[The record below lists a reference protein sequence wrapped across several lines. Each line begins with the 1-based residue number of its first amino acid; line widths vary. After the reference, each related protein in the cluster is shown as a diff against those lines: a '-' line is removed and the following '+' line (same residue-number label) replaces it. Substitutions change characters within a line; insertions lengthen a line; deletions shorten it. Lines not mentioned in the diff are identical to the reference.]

1 VLGLVVIA
9 LEPHDTQLWHASGP
23 AREDGR
29 SSTRRRERAL
39 ITIDLSGRVG
49 LVVGGGGGGI
59 GTAVAVAL
67 AEAGAD
73 VGAITNVAEHA
84 DDTKQ
89 RVAAL
94 GRRAATVVADVTEE
108 QTLVD
113 AIATITAGLGPVGL
127 LVNVVG
133 GALVDD
139 WHRLAEYDMDAF
151 DRLIGRNVRYAVVAC
166 REVAHRMIAE
176 RRGGAIVNV
185 SSVAARGTPLLS
197 GYGAAKAAL
206 ESFGRT
212 MAMEWGPHGIRVN
225 AVAPG
230 TVKTP
235 RAGQSDL
242 ADEAARSIPLG
253 RRGEPAD
260 IANAA
265 VFLLSDLAAYVTGQT
280 LVVDG
285 GSTVGP
291 PGDRPPA
298 YVTNPQVLARFPAA
312 P

>member
-1 VLGLVVIA
+1 MAPSREGAKVIA
-9 LEPHDTQLWHASGP
+9 
-23 AREDGR
+23 
-29 SSTRRRERAL
+29 
-39 ITIDLSGRVG
+39 IDLSGCVG

-59 GTAVAVAL
+59 GTATAVAL

-73 VGAITNVAEHA
+73 VGVITNVADHA
-84 DDTKQ
+84 ADTERQ
-89 RVAAL
+89 VQSV
-94 GRRAATVVADVTEE
+94 GRRSAAVIADVTDERA
-108 QTLVD
+108 LVD
-113 AIATITAGLGPVGL
+113 AVAAIAGELGRIDR

-139 WHRLAEYDMDAF
+139 WHRLSDYDMAAF
-151 DRLIGRNVRYAVVAC
+151 DRLVARNVRYAVVSC
-166 REVAHRMIAE
+166 REVAHALIA
-176 RRGGAIVNV
+176 GGKSGAIVNI

-197 GYGAAKAAL
+197 GYGASKAAL

-212 MAMEWGPHGIRVN
+212 MALEWGPHGIRVN

-242 ADEAARSIPLG
+242 HEEASRAIPLG

-265 VFLLSDLAAYVTGQT
+265 MFLLSDLASYITGQT
-280 LVVDG
+280 VAVDG
-285 GSTVGP
+285 GSSVGTPSEQP
-291 PGDRPPA
+291 PP
-298 YVTNPQVLARFPAA
+298 YVTNPAVLARFAPRPAERQ
-312 P
+312 

>member
-1 VLGLVVIA
+1 M
-9 LEPHDTQLWHASGP
+9 
-23 AREDGR
+23 
-29 SSTRRRERAL
+29 
-39 ITIDLSGRVG
+39 
-49 LVVGGGGGGI
+49 VGGGGGGI
-59 GTAVAVAL
+59 GTAVAVAV

-73 VGAITNVAEHA
+73 VGVITNVAEHA
-84 DDTKQ
+84 DDTRR
-89 RVAAL
+89 RVTAA
-94 GRRAATVVADVTEE
+94 GRRAATAIADVTDEAA
-108 QTLVD
+108 LVD
-113 AIATITAGLGPVGL
+113 AIAAIVAELGPIEL

-139 WHRLAEYDMDAF
+139 WHRLATYDMDAF
-151 DRLIGRNVRYAVVAC
+151 DRLIGRNVRYAVVSC
-166 REVAHRMIAE
+166 REVARALVAAG
-176 RRGGAIVNV
+176 RPGAIVNV
-185 SSVAARGTPLLS
+185 SSVAARGTPLLG

-212 MAMEWGPHGIRVN
+212 MAMEWGLHGIRVN

-242 ADEAARSIPLG
+242 ADEAARNIPLG
-253 RRGEPAD
+253 RRGDPED
-260 IANAA
+260 IANAV
-265 VFLLSDLAAYVTGQT
+265 VFLLSDLASYITGQT

-291 PGDRPPA
+291 PNDRPPA
-298 YVTNPQVLARFPAA
+298 YVTNPRVLARFPA